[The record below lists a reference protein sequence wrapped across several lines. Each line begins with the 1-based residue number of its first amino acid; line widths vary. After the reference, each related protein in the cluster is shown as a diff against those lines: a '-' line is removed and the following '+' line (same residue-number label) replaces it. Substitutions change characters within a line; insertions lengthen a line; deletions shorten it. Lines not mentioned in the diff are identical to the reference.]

1 MKYFF
6 ASLCILLIVS
16 CSVQKRHYQKGF
28 YISRDASVP
37 TKSPAAKKQV
47 NASLPDPAYLSAD
60 AKTGQ
65 QDLSLASN
73 KVLISMPQEDSC
85 DVIIFRDGTELL
97 TRIIEVSS
105 SEVRYKRCDN
115 LSGPVYVS
123 RKSDLFQLR
132 YSNGTKELMKE
143 EVPKPSPQPRYN
155 QPQRNQNENP
165 PQQPNPAANYALY
178 SGVIAMLSLIFGFA
192 LPILF
197 VSSILSAINALRSA
211 NKFFK
216 MDRQEPGLYAGRGK
230 SLAGLT
236 LGIITLFFFLLF
248 ILVVILLI

>member
-1 MKYFF
+1 M
-6 ASLCILLIVS
+6 
-16 CSVQKRHYQKGF
+16 QKRHYQKGF

-47 NASLPDPAYLSAD
+47 NASLPDPAYLLAD

-85 DVIIFRDGTELL
+85 DVIIFRDGTELR

-143 EVPKPSPQPRYN
+143 EVPKPAPQPR
-155 QPQRNQNENP
+155 
-165 PQQPNPAANYALY
+165 Y